1 MTSPQTPA
9 SRESED
15 SVVSEV
21 PSTARAGLATAVD
34 RVGDRWALLL
44 VEALLGGPR
53 RYSDLKRD
61 LPAIASNVLSE
72 RLRRLEL
79 AGVVESQRYS
89 ARPPRVE
96 YGLTP
101 QGRGLAAV
109 IEALDRWGGQDGAPG
124 PTHQRCGTPMELR
137 FYCPTCD
144 QLVVPG
150 EVTSDDD
157 VVFA

>member
-1 MTSPQTPA
+1 M
-9 SRESED
+9 SEL
-15 SVVSEV
+15 
-21 PSTARAGLATAVD
+21 PSTARAGLATALD

-44 VEALLGGPR
+44 VESLLGGPR

-61 LPAIASNVLSE
+61 LPTIASNVLSE

-89 ARPPRVE
+89 ARPPRAE
-96 YGLTP
+96 YRLTAA
-101 QGRGLAAV
+101 GRGLAAV
-109 IEALDRWGGQDGAPG
+109 IDALDRWGGRDGAPG
-124 PTHQRCGTPMELR
+124 PIHPRCGTPMEPR

-144 QLVVPG
+144 ELVVPG
-150 EVTSDDD
+150 EVTTDDE

>member
-1 MTSPQTPA
+1 MT
-9 SRESED
+9 
-15 SVVSEV
+15 EV
-21 PSTARAGLATAVD
+21 PSSARAGLAAALD

-53 RYSDLKRD
+53 RFSDLQRD
-61 LPAIASNVLSE
+61 LPAIASNVLTE

-79 AGVVESQRYS
+79 AGVVESQSYS

-101 QGRGLAAV
+101 AGRGLAAV
-109 IEALDRWGGQDGAPG
+109 IEALDRWGDQDGGPG
-124 PTHQRCGTPMELR
+124 PPHHRCGTPMELR

-144 QLVVPG
+144 ELVVPG
-150 EVTSDDD
+150 EATSDDD
-157 VVFA
+157 LVFA